1 MKLSAKQTASLA
13 VRALLIV
20 AVVFTADRVVKQWCI
35 EVLRAQGS
43 IAFWPGVLHF
53 TYAENTGAAFSI
65 LSGRRLLLTLLP
77 IAALGLL
84 LFLYFRRLYAHPLT
98 DFALPLIMGGALG
111 NLYDRIAYG
120 YVVDFLEI
128 RLFRFAIFNLADCAI
143 SVGSALLILYLVL
156 HWKEL
161 SSEVDQGKDE
171 GQGKD
176 ENSPLPEEPCKK
188 EGQEAFPAACDAPSP
203 AAGQEDCRMRQP
215 SGETV
220 CGAFPQDGRSQGAD
234 PACGIGRDQ
243 DAAPQGS
250 GPIPDTGGDAG
261 PPDDTASAHGE
272 SLA

>member
-1 MKLSAKQTASLA
+1 
-13 VRALLIV
+13 
-20 AVVFTADRVVKQWCI
+20 
-35 EVLRAQGS
+35 
-43 IAFWPGVLHF
+43 
-53 TYAENTGAAFSI
+53 
-65 LSGRRLLLTLLP
+65 
-77 IAALGLL
+77 
-84 LFLYFRRLYAHPLT
+84 
-98 DFALPLIMGGALG
+98 MGGALG

-161 SSEVDQGKDE
+161 SSEDGQDE
-171 GQGKD
+171 DED

-203 AAGQEDCRMRQP
+203 DTG
-215 SGETV
+215 
-220 CGAFPQDGRSQGAD
+220 DGSVL
-234 PACGIGRDQ
+234 
-243 DAAPQGS
+243 PQGS

-261 PPDDTASAHGE
+261 PLDDAASAHGE

>member
-1 MKLSAKQTASLA
+1 MKLSAKQITSLA

-35 EVLRAQGS
+35 EVLRPQGS

-111 NLYDRIAYG
+111 NLYDR
-120 YVVDFLEI
+120 
-128 RLFRFAIFNLADCAI
+128 FAIFNLADCAI

-161 SSEVDQGKDE
+161 SSEVDQGQDE

-188 EGQEAFPAACDAPSP
+188 EGQEAFPAECDAPSP
-203 AAGQEDCRMRQP
+203 DTGQEDCRMRQP

-234 PACGIGRDQ
+234 PAYGIGRDQ
-243 DAAPQGS
+243 DAAPQGGR
-250 GPIPDTGGDAG
+250 GPAPADDA
-261 PPDDTASAHGE
+261 ASAHGG

>member
-35 EVLRAQGS
+35 EVLRPQGS

-111 NLYDRIAYG
+111 NLLGGRLLDRSGIQA
-120 YVVDFLEI
+120 
-128 RLFRFAIFNLADCAI
+128 
-143 SVGSALLILYLVL
+143 ALLLGTVSAAASLL
-156 HWKEL
+156 TFCL
-161 SSEVDQGKDE
+161 STRKD
-171 GQGKD
+171 
-176 ENSPLPEEPCKK
+176 S
-188 EGQEAFPAACDAPSP
+188 
-203 AAGQEDCRMRQP
+203 R
-215 SGETV
+215 
-220 CGAFPQDGRSQGAD
+220 
-234 PACGIGRDQ
+234 
-243 DAAPQGS
+243 
-250 GPIPDTGGDAG
+250 
-261 PPDDTASAHGE
+261 
-272 SLA
+272 

>member
-13 VRALLIV
+13 VRALLII
-20 AVVFTADRVVKQWCI
+20 AVVFTADRVVKQWCV
-35 EVLRAQGS
+35 EVLKPQGS

-188 EGQEAFPAACDAPSP
+188 EGQEAFPAACDALSP
-203 AAGQEDCRMRQP
+203 DTG
-215 SGETV
+215 
-220 CGAFPQDGRSQGAD
+220 DGSVL
-234 PACGIGRDQ
+234 
-243 DAAPQGS
+243 PQGS

-261 PPDDTASAHGE
+261 PLDDAASAHGE

>member
-13 VRALLIV
+13 VRALLII
-20 AVVFTADRVVKQWCI
+20 AVVFTADRVVKQWCV
-35 EVLRAQGS
+35 EVLKPQGS

-203 AAGQEDCRMRQP
+203 DTGQEDCRMRQP

-234 PACGIGRDQ
+234 PAYGIGRDQ
-243 DAAPQGS
+243 DAAPQGGR
-250 GPIPDTGGDAG
+250 GPAPA
-261 PPDDTASAHGE
+261 DDTASAHGE

>member
-13 VRALLIV
+13 VRALLII
-20 AVVFTADRVVKQWCI
+20 AVVFTADRVVKQWCV
-35 EVLRAQGS
+35 EVLKPQGS

-188 EGQEAFPAACDAPSP
+188 EGQEAFPAACDALSP
-203 AAGQEDCRMRQP
+203 DTG
-215 SGETV
+215 
-220 CGAFPQDGRSQGAD
+220 DGSVL
-234 PACGIGRDQ
+234 
-243 DAAPQGS
+243 PQGS

-261 PPDDTASAHGE
+261 PLDDTASAHGE

>member
-13 VRALLIV
+13 VRALLII

-35 EVLRAQGS
+35 EVLRPQGS

-143 SVGSALLILYLVL
+143 SVGSVLLILYLVL
-156 HWKEL
+156 HWREL
-161 SSEVDQGKDE
+161 SGEDGQDE
-171 GQGKD
+171 DED

-203 AAGQEDCRMRQP
+203 DTG
-215 SGETV
+215 
-220 CGAFPQDGRSQGAD
+220 DGSVL
-234 PACGIGRDQ
+234 
-243 DAAPQGS
+243 PQGS

-261 PPDDTASAHGE
+261 PLDDTASAHGG

>member
-35 EVLRAQGS
+35 EVLRPQGS

-128 RLFRFAIFNLADCAI
+128 RLFRFAIFNLA
-143 SVGSALLILYLVL
+143 LP
-156 HWKEL
+156 
-161 SSEVDQGKDE
+161 SST
-171 GQGKD
+171 
-176 ENSPLPEEPCKK
+176 LPTVPSRW
-188 EGQEAFPAACDAPSP
+188 AASCSSSTLF
-203 AAGQEDCRMRQP
+203 C
-215 SGETV
+215 
-220 CGAFPQDGRSQGAD
+220 
-234 PACGIGRDQ
+234 
-243 DAAPQGS
+243 
-250 GPIPDTGGDAG
+250 TGGN
-261 PPDDTASAHGE
+261 
-272 SLA
+272 

>member
-1 MKLSAKQTASLA
+1 MKLSAKQAVPLA
-13 VRALLIV
+13 VRALLII
-20 AVVFTADRVVKQWCI
+20 AVVFTADRVVKQWCV
-35 EVLRAQGS
+35 EVLKPQGS

-188 EGQEAFPAACDAPSP
+188 EGQEAFPAACDALSP
-203 AAGQEDCRMRQP
+203 AAG
-215 SGETV
+215 
-220 CGAFPQDGRSQGAD
+220 DGSVL
-234 PACGIGRDQ
+234 
-243 DAAPQGS
+243 PQGS

-261 PPDDTASAHGE
+261 PLDDTASAHGE

>member
-1 MKLSAKQTASLA
+1 MKLSAKQAVPLA
-13 VRALLIV
+13 VRALLII
-20 AVVFTADRVVKQWCI
+20 AVVFTADRVVKQWCV
-35 EVLRAQGS
+35 EVLKPQGS

-65 LSGRRLLLTLLP
+65 LSGHRLLLTLLP

-171 GQGKD
+171 GQGQD

-203 AAGQEDCRMRQP
+203 DTG
-215 SGETV
+215 
-220 CGAFPQDGRSQGAD
+220 DGSVL
-234 PACGIGRDQ
+234 
-243 DAAPQGS
+243 PQGS

-261 PPDDTASAHGE
+261 PLDDTASAHGE

>member
-35 EVLRAQGS
+35 EVLRPQGS

-143 SVGSALLILYLVL
+143 SVGSVLLILYLVL
-156 HWKEL
+156 HWREL
-161 SSEVDQGKDE
+161 SGEDGQDKDE
-171 GQGKD
+171 D
-176 ENSPLPEEPCKK
+176 ENNPLPEEPCKK

-203 AAGQEDCRMRQP
+203 DTG
-215 SGETV
+215 
-220 CGAFPQDGRSQGAD
+220 DGSVL
-234 PACGIGRDQ
+234 
-243 DAAPQGS
+243 PQGS

-261 PPDDTASAHGE
+261 PLDDAASAHGG

>member
-35 EVLRAQGS
+35 EVLRPQGS

-161 SSEVDQGKDE
+161 SGED
-171 GQGKD
+171 GQD

-203 AAGQEDCRMRQP
+203 DTG
-215 SGETV
+215 
-220 CGAFPQDGRSQGAD
+220 DGSAL
-234 PACGIGRDQ
+234 
-243 DAAPQGS
+243 PQGS

-261 PPDDTASAHGE
+261 PLDDAASAHGG